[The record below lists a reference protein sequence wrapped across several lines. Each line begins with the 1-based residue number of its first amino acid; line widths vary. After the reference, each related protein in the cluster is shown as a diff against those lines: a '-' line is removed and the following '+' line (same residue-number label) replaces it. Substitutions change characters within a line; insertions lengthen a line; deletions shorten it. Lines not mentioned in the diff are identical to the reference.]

1 VKKSLSSS
9 FLPGGEM
16 KSDAWLDDDYEKDDK
31 EDDYI
36 PATKAAVNKV
46 MEGKGKW
53 EDNHLTK
60 QHHKAFYLEV
70 FPPVNPHE

>member
-1 VKKSLSSS
+1 MRKSLSSP
-9 FLPGGEM
+9 FLPGGEA

-36 PATKAAVNKV
+36 PVTNAAVNKV
-46 MEGKGKW
+46 MEGKVKW

-60 QHHKAFYLEV
+60 QHHKAFYLKV